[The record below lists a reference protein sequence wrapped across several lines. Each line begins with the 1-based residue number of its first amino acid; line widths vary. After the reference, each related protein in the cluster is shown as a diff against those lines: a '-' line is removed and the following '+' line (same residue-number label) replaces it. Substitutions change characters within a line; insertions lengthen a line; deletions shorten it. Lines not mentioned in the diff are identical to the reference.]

1 MQHFELLN
9 TDELLALAALDLE
22 KENLAEGLE
31 KLKYLVKQET
41 VSDELDSMLGSIYA
55 KLQLFHYAVEHYS
68 ALLSRTPSRL
78 HERFQLGM
86 VYRELNELNKAVEN
100 WDLVLEEEEFYPPVL
115 FHKALLLLSAADDEE
130 ECKVLLRKLTETA
143 DKDNYY
149 VERALG
155 VLGELDAT
163 GDLVT
168 PISRKLDEVH

>member
-1 MQHFELLN
+1 MQHFDLFN

-41 VSDELDSMLGSIYA
+41 VSDELDSMLGSVYA
-55 KLQLFHYAVEHYS
+55 KLQLFQYAVEHYS
-68 ALLSRTPSRL
+68 ALLNRTPSRL

-86 VYRELNELNKAVEN
+86 VYRELNELDKAVEN
-100 WDLVLEEEEFYPPVL
+100 WDLVLEEEENYPPVL
-115 FHKALLLLSAADDEE
+115 FHKALLLLNADDEE
-130 ECKVLLRKLTETA
+130 ECKVLLRKLAETA

-155 VLGELDAT
+155 VLEELDAA
-163 GDLVT
+163 GDLAT
-168 PISRKLDEVH
+168 PISRKLDQVH